1 MSLINR
7 RKLNKI
13 NKAKQQSYNTHQQC
27 PYIGEYNEAPSY
39 TLDNKYLLT
48 GYRINYNTL
57 GLALKSMFHKH
68 NETCNI
74 WSHLL
79 PLFLFLGLF
88 IYSQI
93 QQIAPFISFMKES
106 ENHYS
111 DIQLWPLQYCLL
123 CAIILFTISTTYH
136 TFFCVNKTLSCVLLR
151 LDYGGICL
159 VASGGVIPVIQYGF
173 YCNQQ
178 IKDIY
183 TFMIILLCILTFI
196 SSLFDYMHK
205 EQFVVYK
212 TLIYVMFF
220 TFIFTPVFHLMMF
233 SRYNLLGGH
242 FHFND
247 TENYFLVML
256 IFLISGITTYAT
268 RFPERC
274 YPRRFD
280 IFINSHTIW
289 HIFVVLSYS
298 TTYIMSLNMYTIR
311 ENYKCT

>member
-1 MSLINR
+1 MNLIKR

-13 NKAKQQSYNTHQQC
+13 HKTKKNIENRQQD
-27 PYIGEYNEAPSY
+27 PYIGEYYEAPSY

-48 GYRINYNTL
+48 GYRINYNTFQ
-57 GLALKSMFHKH
+57 LALKSIFHQH

-79 PLFLFLGLF
+79 PLFFFLGLL

-93 QQIAPFISFMKES
+93 KQIAPFISFMKEQ

-123 CAIILFTISTTYH
+123 CAIILFTISTIYH

-159 VASGGVIPVIQYGF
+159 VASGGIIPVIQYGF

-178 IKDIY
+178 IKDVY
-183 TFMIILLCILTFI
+183 TIMIILLCFLTFI

-205 EQFVVYK
+205 ESFVVYK
-212 TLIYVMFF
+212 ALIYAIFFTLI
-220 TFIFTPVFHLMMF
+220 FIPIFHLMIF
-233 SRYNLLGGH
+233 SRQNLLGGH
-242 FHFND
+242 FHFYD
-247 TENYFLVML
+247 TENYFMIML
-256 IFLISGITTYAT
+256 FFLISGITTYAS

-274 YPRRFD
+274 FPRKFD

-298 TTYIMSLNMYTIR
+298 TAYIMSLNMYTIR